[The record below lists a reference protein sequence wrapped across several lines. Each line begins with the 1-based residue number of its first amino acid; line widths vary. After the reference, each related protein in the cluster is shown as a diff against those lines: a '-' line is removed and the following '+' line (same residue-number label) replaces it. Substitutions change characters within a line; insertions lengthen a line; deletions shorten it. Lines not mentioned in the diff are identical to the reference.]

1 MNLHHDIY
9 VNIYFLFFH
18 EDAHHRF
25 TSDEADWGFTKYM
38 DLMTLSQGANGS
50 YLVDNK
56 IIITAIVRTVEDPN
70 GVLWHNF
77 RK

>member
-1 MNLHHDIY
+1 
-9 VNIYFLFFH
+9 
-18 EDAHHRF
+18 
-25 TSDEADWGFTKYM
+25 M
-38 DLMTLSQGANGS
+38 DLMALSQGANGS